1 MVVGAIGVMVVV
13 IGRRVDVVVEVIVVG
28 STARD
33 IMVAAAMENVS
44 VETEA
49 AVVVVV
55 DTAVVASIKPVATM
69 VIAVTESVGAMTM
82 AIVGSV

>member
-1 MVVGAIGVMVVV
+1 MVVV
-13 IGRRVDVVVEVIVVG
+13 IGRRVDVVVGATVVVEVIVVG
-28 STARD
+28 SIARD

-69 VIAVTESVGAMTM
+69 VIAVAESVGAMTM